1 MLDALQQKLDRLL
14 TAGLTDEIRVLY
26 FFVEGRKMLDRKPS
40 YSNADFRMFANWAAH
55 IELAHNR
62 APHRKLLR
70 AFEQEYVQVSQNGQ
84 KWATTAYENLSVL
97 RTSVLDFLREF
108 SLPDARLQDQQTWR
122 DFASLYLQ
130 VVSDCP
136 ITLPGL
142 THLAKVE
149 LKVKPGLSVTIM
161 GQNYQGVNWKVT
173 PHNGKAFYRQCE
185 P

>member
-1 MLDALQQKLDRLL
+1 M
-14 TAGLTDEIRVLY
+14 I
-26 FFVEGRKMLDRKPS
+26 S
-40 YSNADFRMFANWAAH
+40 
-55 IELAHNR
+55 
-62 APHRKLLR
+62 
-70 AFEQEYVQVSQNGQ
+70 FEN
-84 KWATTAYENLSVL
+84 
-97 RTSVLDFLREF
+97 

-122 DFASLYLQ
+122 DFALLYLQ

-142 THLAKVE
+142 THLARVE